1 MADGKSDWD
10 TKKAPFNFLD
20 EKAKQW
26 FLVGAPACEMMYH
39 VVVFNLSIL
48 KDVCLFNVYP

>member
-10 TKKAPFNFLD
+10 TKKNHFLD
-20 EKAKQW
+20 ERAKQW

-39 VVVFNLSIL
+39 VVLFNLSIL

>member
-1 MADGKSDWD
+1 MGDRKSDWD
-10 TKKAPFNFLD
+10 TKKHHFLD
-20 EKAKQW
+20 EQAKQW